1 MIVKRLFQVAR
12 SYVNDYVERK
22 EDEYGFDNEE
32 EKREFREWKKRQY
45 EKYEKKYDDYSS
57 RGSRNSR
64 SSSSKKEKKVNAE
77 EQYFKNLELKP
88 TKDFMV
94 IKKQYRKLMKKY
106 HPDRY
111 PNDPEK
117 QKTAQKITSKLNES
131 YAYFKKKHEK
141 K

>member
-1 MIVKRLFQVAR
+1 MIVDRLFKVVR
-12 SYVNDYVERK
+12 SYVNDYIEQK

-32 EKREFREWKKRQY
+32 EKREFREWKRQQY
-45 EKYEKKYDDYSS
+45 EKYGETFEKYG
-57 RGSRNSR
+57 RRSR
-64 SSSSKKEKKVNAE
+64 SSGGSGSSKKEKSVSKE

-111 PNDPEK
+111 NNDEEMR
-117 QKTAQKITSKLNES
+117 KTAEKITSKLNEA
-131 YAYFKKKHEK
+131 YDYFKNKYEK
-141 K
+141 